1 MRLVILHL
9 ELIGIPMQKYKEN
22 TGDKDRKRWS
32 VLLAT
37 ALLLLT
43 FALLLTLPLI
53 DAKRR
58 VAAAPPTKRLMV
70 IGNSLDAIDPA
81 TGGGLSSFSGTW
93 ITKVLPLLGSA
104 WVAPASLNVAVSGVT
119 TSHYLYTQL
128 PVILAAHYQGAYATD
143 VCFVGSPVN
152 DFIIDGS
159 TAQAS
164 YNRIRTIIRQLR
176 AAGIQVVTAGCTS
189 CYRQYGMQPI
199 DNIQASITEYNNL
212 LIAASAK
219 ADMGYNVL
227 IPWPQDKRIDD
238 YTGQTSIRDGLHFH
252 DDGNRIKAEDAA
264 PVLAAVTNEKYVP
277 PVTEQSVDIL
287 KISAP

>member
-1 MRLVILHL
+1 
-9 ELIGIPMQKYKEN
+9 MQEYKEN
-22 TGDKDRKRWS
+22 TGGKAHKRWS
-32 VLLAT
+32 VLVAAT
-37 ALLLLT
+37 LLLSS
-43 FALLLTLPLI
+43 FALLLTLPLTDSKPI
-53 DAKRR
+53 T
-58 VAAAPPTKRLMV
+58 VTVPTKRLMV

-93 ITKVLPLLGSA
+93 ITKALPLLGSA

-119 TSHYLYTQL
+119 TSHYFHTQL
-128 PVILAAHYQGAYATD
+128 PVILAAHKQGAYATD

-164 YNRIRTIIRQLR
+164 YNRMRTIIRQLR

-212 LIAASAK
+212 LTAAGAK
-219 ADMGYNVL
+219 ADMGYNAL

-252 DDGNRIKAEDAA
+252 DNGNRIKAEDAA
-264 PVLAAVTNEKYVP
+264 PVLATVTNERYVP
-277 PVTEQSVDIL
+277 PVIEQPVDSL
-287 KISAP
+287 KLNAP